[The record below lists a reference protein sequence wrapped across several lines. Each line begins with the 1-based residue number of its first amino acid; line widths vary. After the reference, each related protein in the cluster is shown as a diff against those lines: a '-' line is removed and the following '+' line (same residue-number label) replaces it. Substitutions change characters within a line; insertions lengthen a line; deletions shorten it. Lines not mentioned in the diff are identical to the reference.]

1 MRILFLTLF
10 CLCSLLGNTQ
20 QYISPMAIPLKL
32 SGNFGEMRRNH
43 FHTGLDIRTEGHEGV
58 PLRAVADG
66 FISRIKVSPV
76 GYGNAIYIDHPDGRT
91 SVYAHMSAFEER
103 IAEAVK
109 GAQYAKETWEIEF
122 YPEPKALPV
131 KQGDPIGLSGNSG
144 SSGGPHLH
152 FEIRETLS
160 EHPLNP
166 QEYGILVEDHTRPI
180 IQGLRL
186 YPLDNGSSVLGA
198 NEAISQVVRD
208 KGEGEYLLETQ
219 VSAYGN
225 IGLALHS
232 FDRMDGVF
240 NKYGLYSLEMR
251 VDGKPVYVHKMK
263 ELDFEKFRQVNC
275 HADYEL
281 FRTNAWRYHKTFP
294 AENNTLD
301 IYELLVNG
309 GRIHMGEGES
319 KNIEFIAMDIKGNT
333 SKLRFILKGEQAPA
347 TPFPTE
353 RGIWWDAS
361 TDNVF
366 KDSSAVILVPKGRI
380 YSDIYLRPSITSSS
394 DALSKRFTIHDQVI
408 PFDDYITIKLK
419 VEGTFK
425 NREHL
430 VMMLD
435 EGSGRETCI
444 GGTYKNGWLQAKT
457 KTSGTF
463 YVKEDDQAPKIS
475 LTRADNSAKGKITL
489 SLSDELSGLDSVR
502 VEVDGRWL
510 MMAHNAS
517 KSSAWG
523 DLSDLNLATG
533 THQVKVQVWDLA
545 GNAAKLEKEI
555 RF

>member
-309 GRIHMGEGES
+309 GRIHISEGES